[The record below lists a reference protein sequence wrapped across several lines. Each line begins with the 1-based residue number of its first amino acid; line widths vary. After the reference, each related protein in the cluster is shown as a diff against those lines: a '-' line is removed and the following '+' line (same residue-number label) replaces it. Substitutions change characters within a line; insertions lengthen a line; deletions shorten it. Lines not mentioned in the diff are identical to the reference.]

1 MKNSILKSKAFKLTS
16 VLLAVLVLGVSI
28 MAIVTNGFRNWGR
41 SDLVPPVIDGG
52 FVTDD
57 KGNDLSDNEV
67 HPMPKNM
74 MFRASAADGQASDV
88 TLTATIEPADATN
101 QAVTWSAAFVNPSST
116 WATGKDV
123 ADYLTVTPAS
133 SGSLTATVSCAQPFG
148 EKIRITVTSN
158 DNPEAKAT
166 CTVDYAKRV
175 TGFDVGIGAAGTH
188 NDPVRVTNSPASF
201 VNKITVYPDEADLVR
216 SISFIP
222 TFGVGTVE
230 DTVTDPTT
238 VRFTILD
245 EFVQAAEA
253 GFEGDFPDGSVDL
266 PVAAGFFSGANFLS
280 YFGFDDVPV
289 EYQNGLYRLLN
300 EFKDKGV
307 VELSATLTGK
317 YSGEVTETFI
327 LATSDMKIG
336 VTGITLDESTL
347 VI

>member
-166 CTVDYAKRV
+166 CTVDYAKRM
-175 TGFDVGIGAAGTH
+175 TGFNVEFGAAGTH
-188 NDPVRVTNSPASF
+188 NDPMTLISGSSDVNIVPVYMDEEVSRSVSF
-201 VNKITVYPDEADLVR
+201 DPI
-216 SISFIP
+216 
-222 TFGVGTVE
+222 FGVGTVE
-230 DTVTDPTT
+230 DTITEPDTML
-238 VRFTILD
+238 FTFTD
-245 EFVQAAEA
+245 EFLAAIEDLISGTYIELPLSG
-253 GFEGDFPDGSVDL
+253 GFASGSNFFEYFGDFADAD
-266 PVAAGFFSGANFLS
+266 PVYKNYFFK
-280 YFGFDDVPV
+280 
-289 EYQNGLYRLLN
+289 LLN
-300 EFKDKGV
+300 EYQDQGI
-307 VELSATLTGK
+307 VELSLTLTGK
-317 YSGEVTETFI
+317 YSGEVTETF
-327 LATSDMKIG
+327 LLSASDMKIS